1 MSRKPRIS
9 TKKTQPPCKASA
21 QCVFQKRRHGMEPS
35 GMAQPVNLA
44 SISQSFAKFQRLATQ
59 WRVTHRFLGWHHSRE
74 DPKWE
79 PVSSL
84 LIRARPMFLQTRSM
98 SCCRM
103 AVWLEST
110 QWGHR
115 VPVWAAWPSGA
126 GGAFSLFYRG
136 LKRSRGIAQV
146 AHIDFLP
153 FCL

>member
-1 MSRKPRIS
+1 MSGKPRIS
-9 TKKTQPPCKASA
+9 TKRTQPPRKASA

-35 GMAQPVNLA
+35 GMAQPINLA
-44 SISQSFAKFQRLATQ
+44 SISQSFAKFQRLVTQ
-59 WRVTHRFLGWHHSRE
+59 WRGTLRFLGWHHSRE

-79 PVSSL
+79 PVSTCL

-115 VPVWAAWPSGA
+115 ATVWAVGV
-126 GGAFSLFYRG
+126 FSLSYRG